1 MFPCFR
7 GFRLLGDESRHPVPL
22 CRRAA
27 SRGAISESAG
37 NGRARYGS
45 APQSRSIRQS
55 APPGVSGHEKSRP
68 EGRLRSRHAPDASA
82 VQLGGHTPHPILLL
96 PQSEGHAIYEHR
108 SIPAK
113 IRSKCSVVEPSISTG
128 SETLT
133 IVQSRRAIYFDR
145 FRNFWCLWLTDS
157 HVGKPRRFGR
167 FRNTS
172 SGILSSSLSAN
183 RVVSAGSE
191 TSAAIFAPWPGVLS
205 WNRPKKQA
213 SRFNDLAPKG
223 VLRGLRAREFPH
235 PLRYFLPF

>member
-1 MFPCFR
+1 METSPAI
-7 GFRLLGDESRHPVPL
+7 LPPL

-55 APPGVSGHEKSRP
+55 APPGVSGHEKKPPRRAASLAPCAGCQRSP
-68 EGRLRSRHAPDASA
+68 ARRLYSASDLVVAAIGGPCHLRAPKHSGNDSFK
-82 VQLGGHTPHPILLL
+82 VLG
-96 PQSEGHAIYEHR
+96 
-108 SIPAK
+108 
-113 IRSKCSVVEPSISTG
+113 
-128 SETLT
+128 
-133 IVQSRRAIYFDR
+133 RRAIHFDR
-145 FRNFWCLWLTDS
+145 FRNFWCLWLADS
-157 HVGKPRRFGR
+157 HVGKPRRFGQ

-205 WNRPKKQA
+205 WNRPKRTGFALQ
-213 SRFNDLAPKG
+213 RP
-223 VLRGLRAREFPH
+223 RAERRLTWSP
-235 PLRYFLPF
+235 RA